1 MSKPPHRQSET
12 PAEPRREPTTPPRPD
27 QWVAVGEIVGV
38 FGVQGELKVRPL
50 TDFPDRFQRPAM
62 VYVGEKRTP
71 YETVG
76 GRQQGRQVIL
86 RLAGVESP
94 EAGALLR
101 GERIYVPGD
110 AITPLDGD
118 RFYIHDVIGLRVVRA
133 DGATL
138 GVVTDVV
145 NGGASDLYVIED
157 SRTHSET
164 LLPAVKEF
172 VRSIDLAS
180 GVMVVTPIPGLFDDD
195 FEEAT

>member
-12 PAEPRREPTTPPRPD
+12 PAESRRDSPGPRPD
-27 QWVAVGEIVGV
+27 QWVVVGEIVGV
-38 FGVQGELKVRPL
+38 FGVAGELKVRPL
-50 TDFPDRFQRPAM
+50 TDFPERFERPEAI
-62 VYVGEKRTP
+62 YVGEKRTP
-71 YETVG
+71 YESVG

-86 RLAGVESP
+86 RLAGVETP

-110 AITPLDGD
+110 AITPLAGD
-118 RFYIHDVIGLRVVRA
+118 RFYIHDVIGLRVERA
-133 DGATL
+133 DGAVL

-145 NGGASDLYVIED
+145 SGGANDLYVVED
-157 SRTHSET
+157 SQTHAET

>member
-12 PAEPRREPTTPPRPD
+12 PAGARREATVPGSD
-27 QWVAVGEIVGV
+27 QWVAVGEIIGV

-50 TDFPDRFQRPAM
+50 TDFPERFERAATL
-62 VYVGEKRTP
+62 YVGEKRTP
-71 YETVG
+71 YETVS

-101 GERIYVPGD
+101 GERLYVPGD
-110 AITPLDGD
+110 AIIPLAGD

-133 DGATL
+133 DGADL

-145 NGGASDLYVIED
+145 SGGANDLYVVLDE
-157 SRTHSET
+157 RTRVET

-172 VRSIDLAS
+172 VRSIDLES
-180 GVMVVTPIPGLFDDD
+180 GVITVTPIPGLFDDD

>member
-1 MSKPPHRQSET
+1 MSKPPHRPSET
-12 PAEPRREPTTPPRPD
+12 PEEPRRESPIQSLD
-27 QWVAVGEIVGV
+27 QWVEVGEIVGV

-50 TDFPDRFQRPAM
+50 TDFPERFERAAT

-86 RLAGVESP
+86 RLASVETP

-101 GERIYVPGD
+101 GERIYVPSD
-110 AITPLDGD
+110 AITPLTGD

-133 DGATL
+133 DGAAL
-138 GVVTDVV
+138 GVVTDVMS
-145 NGGASDLYVIED
+145 GGANDLYVVED
-157 SRTHSET
+157 ERTHVET

-172 VRSIDLAS
+172 VRSVDLAS
-180 GVMVVTPIPGLFDDD
+180 GVIVVTPIPGLFDDD